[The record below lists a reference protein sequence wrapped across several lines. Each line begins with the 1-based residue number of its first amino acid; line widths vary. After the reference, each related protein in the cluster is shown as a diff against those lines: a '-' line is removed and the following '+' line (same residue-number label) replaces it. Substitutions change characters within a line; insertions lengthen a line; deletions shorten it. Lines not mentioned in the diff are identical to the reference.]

1 MEEPEA
7 VPKDKFTSAK
17 EALKVTGPQVKGTRN
32 PDIFCHLSNAEV
44 HKDYDCMLNQT
55 NIGNNNKQ
63 ILCNPNLSVCRKGE
77 SGQNNLAENFV
88 SHSWKYTLIEVDGD
102 QDAEVKLDTVDGGDV
117 KVKSEQ
123 QVLPCTLDEATQR
136 LIRFIFDNDMFKEA
150 MTSMNLDIK
159 KMPLGKLSKQQI
171 AKGFEALEEIE
182 AAIKRGERNKLEELF
197 TIIPHNFGRNRPPVI
212 SDDYVLQ
219 GKKEMLL
226 VLADIEV
233 AQSLKAE
240 SEKAKEEMKDMVP
253 HPVDQNYQS
262 LKCKLSLMDKK
273 SKEFKAERFME
284 NDALENRKLLWH
296 GTNVAVV
303 AIFGLSYFLF
313 SCSDPSEEVF
323 IEFDGKK
330 VAVPRGK
337 AIKQQQYQGS
347 SFFNSEYLIYKE
359 SQCHIRYLL
368 ELKFGY

>member
-1 MEEPEA
+1 
-7 VPKDKFTSAK
+7 
-17 EALKVTGPQVKGTRN
+17 
-32 PDIFCHLSNAEV
+32 V

-63 ILCNPNLSVCRKGE
+63 ILCNPNLSVCRKV
-77 SGQNNLAENFV
+77 L
-88 SHSWKYTLIEVDGD
+88 L
-102 QDAEVKLDTVDGGDV
+102 LD
-117 KVKSEQ
+117 KMRPS
-123 QVLPCTLDEATQR
+123 
-136 LIRFIFDNDMFKEA
+136 
-150 MTSMNLDIK
+150 DIK

-303 AIFGLSYFLF
+303 AIF
-313 SCSDPSEEVF
+313 DPSEEVF

>member
-1 MEEPEA
+1 
-7 VPKDKFTSAK
+7 
-17 EALKVTGPQVKGTRN
+17 
-32 PDIFCHLSNAEV
+32 
-44 HKDYDCMLNQT
+44 
-55 NIGNNNKQ
+55 
-63 ILCNPNLSVCRKGE
+63 
-77 SGQNNLAENFV
+77 
-88 SHSWKYTLIEVDGD
+88 
-102 QDAEVKLDTVDGGDV
+102 
-117 KVKSEQ
+117 
-123 QVLPCTLDEATQR
+123 
-136 LIRFIFDNDMFKEA
+136 MFKEA

-273 SKEFKAERFME
+273 SKEFKITEKYLNATGRKGLTLVDVWEVERDTEAERFME

-303 AIFGLSYFLF
+303 AIF
-313 SCSDPSEEVF
+313 DPSEEVF

-347 SFFNSEYLIYKE
+347 SFFNIGPRGRLPLWRTEECVSV
-359 SQCHIRYLL
+359 
-368 ELKFGY
+368 